1 MKHWRQLSSTSD
13 FWSFLL
19 TCLSPVKKPHQP
31 DNHTLCFWGAASLIQ
46 SELSGGAISLQLM
59 WNNETQFTV
68 TVWNSPHCQ
77 LQADRSTGAKLSIHP
92 SPLIQ
97 GQVFGKQMKRRSPDL
112 PLPTK
117 LIGGNSQVSVLGR
130 PRVLLLV
137 GHTRT
142 PDPTQLAPQ
151 QVSSNKRQNYCMNDS
166 PGYVMVKK
174 QQQKKRDSFLKVCL
188 TVITV
193 MWSCY
198 LKLSNQGPKV
208 ARSMDIIHPSLLLP
222 QLRVMGPVLAII
234 GQQVR
239 YTPDRWVWP
248 AAEI

>member
-1 MKHWRQLSSTSD
+1 M
-13 FWSFLL
+13 
-19 TCLSPVKKPHQP
+19 
-31 DNHTLCFWGAASLIQ
+31 AASLIQ

-77 LQADRSTGAKLSIHP
+77 LQADRSTGTKLSIHP
-92 SPLIQ
+92 STLIQ
-97 GQVFGKQMKRRSPDL
+97 GQVFGQQMKRRSPDL

-117 LIGGNSQVSVLGR
+117 LIRGNSQVSVLGR
-130 PRVLLLV
+130 PQVLLLV

-142 PDPTQLAPQ
+142 PHPAGVFQIPEPTQLAPQ
-151 QVSSNKRQNYCMNDS
+151 QVSSNKRQNYCMTDS

-174 QQQKKRDSFLKVCL
+174 NNNKKRDSFLKVCL

-198 LKLSNQGPKV
+198 LKLSNQSPKV
-208 ARSMDIIHPSLLLP
+208 ARGMDIIHPSLLLL
-222 QLRVMGPVLAII
+222 QLRVMGACLSYH
-234 GQQVR
+234 R
-239 YTPDRWVWP
+239 DTPDRWVWP